1 MFKCEDG
8 FAYIRRFGSTISM
21 EPQNVEEN
29 EENWYIISFYKHT
42 YRTKWYDDYKIWNI
56 SISYGYRKNPYSL
69 FISPLKQFKQ

>member
-1 MFKCEDG
+1 MFQDKPTFKCEDG

-56 SISYGYRKNPYSL
+56 SISPQSI
-69 FISPLKQFKQ
+69 FLKSKQC